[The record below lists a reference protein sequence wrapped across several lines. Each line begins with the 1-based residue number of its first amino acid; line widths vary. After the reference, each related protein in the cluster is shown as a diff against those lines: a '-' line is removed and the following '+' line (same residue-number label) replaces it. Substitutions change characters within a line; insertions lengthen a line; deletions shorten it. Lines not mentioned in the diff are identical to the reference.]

1 MANMEELQALV
12 RDLAVTVQGLSSKID
27 SMDNRFTGLFNA
39 LDNRMTVLERNQNAT
54 RDDISGLRN
63 RIDSIDGT
71 VRIAIADGFRQHDH
85 YLDDLNTDLAQVER
99 QTRRMNRRV
108 ERLERLDGEG
118 A

>member
-1 MANMEELQALV
+1 MEELQALI
-12 RDLAVTVQGLSSKID
+12 RELSGKID
-27 SMDNRFTGLFNA
+27 NIDSK
-39 LDNRMTVLERNQNAT
+39 LDRSVADINNRMTVLERNQNAT

-63 RIDSIDGT
+63 RVDSIDGT
-71 VRIAIADGFRQHDH
+71 VRMAIADGFRQHDR

-108 ERLERLDGEG
+108 ERLERLGGEG

>member
-1 MANMEELQALV
+1 VANMEELQALI
-12 RDLAVTVQGLSSKID
+12 RELSGKID
-27 SMDNRFTGLFNA
+27 NIDSK
-39 LDNRMTVLERNQNAT
+39 LDRSVADINNRMTVLERNQNAT

-63 RIDSIDGT
+63 RVDSIDGT
-71 VRIAIADGFRQHDH
+71 VRMAIADGFRQHDR

-108 ERLERLDGEG
+108 ERLERLGGEG

>member
-1 MANMEELQALV
+1 VANMEELQTLI
-12 RDLAVTVQGLSSKID
+12 RELSGKID
-27 SMDNRFTGLFNA
+27 NIDSK
-39 LDNRMTVLERNQNAT
+39 LDRSVADINNRMTVLERNQNAT

-71 VRIAIADGFRQHDH
+71 VRLAIADGFRQHDR

>member
-27 SMDNRFTGLFNA
+27 SMDNRFE
-39 LDNRMTVLERNQNAT
+39 NRMAALERNQNAI

-63 RIDSIDGT
+63 RIDSVDGT
-71 VRIAIADGFRQHDH
+71 VRIAIADGFRQHDR